1 MIEHRLL
8 ISGEHLYSQRIKI
21 QEYINDVPYIWVS
34 VKIHNNNKGIFYDYI
49 II

>member
-8 ISGEHLYSQRIKI
+8 ISVEHLYSQRIKI
-21 QEYINDVPYIWVS
+21 QEYINDAPYIWVS
-34 VKIHNNNKGIFYDYI
+34 VKIHNNKGIFYDYI